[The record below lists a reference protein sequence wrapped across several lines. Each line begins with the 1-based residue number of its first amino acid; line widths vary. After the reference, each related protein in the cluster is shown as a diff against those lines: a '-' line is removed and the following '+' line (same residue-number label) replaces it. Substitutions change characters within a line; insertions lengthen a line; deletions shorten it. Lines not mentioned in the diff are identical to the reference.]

1 MASVFTIVDSRNKC
15 KFRLTLTSVNSRI
28 IAMSS
33 RTLPVPSS
41 VPAWPV
47 VAELLKPITW
57 FPPMWAF
64 CCGVVASG
72 VSPEGRWFLIITGV
86 LLAGPLV
93 CASSQAVND
102 WFDRHVDAIN
112 EPHRPIPSGRMP
124 GRWGLY
130 IAIAWTALSL
140 GVATTLGTWGFVA
153 GAAGL
158 LLAWAYSAPPLRLK
172 QNGWWGNAACGLCY
186 EGLAWVTGAAVMAGG
201 AMPDGR
207 TLALAAL
214 YSAGAHGIMTLNDF
228 KAVEG
233 DKRMGIASLPVQL
246 GVQGAARTA
255 CLMMLAP
262 QFVVVMLLIFWGAP
276 MHAITVGALMLLQ
289 ALLMDYFLDKPVDRA
304 LLYSGFGVPLFVA
317 GMMVSAFALRTLGQ
331 AAA

>member
-1 MASVFTIVDSRNKC
+1 MRAPVYRNIDTTSTVLGLAMPYEAGAVAIVAVLGMAWAPPLPTVLV
-15 KFRLTLTSVNSRI
+15 TLTVYVALRI
-28 IAMSS
+28 AG
-33 RTLPVPSS
+33 RGKPPGYLQDLLP
-41 VPAWPV
+41 
-47 VAELLKPITW
+47 
-57 FPPMWAF
+57 
-64 CCGVVASG
+64 
-72 VSPEGRWFLIITGV
+72 FLV

-112 EPHRPIPSGRMP
+112 EPSRPIPSGRMP

-130 IAIAWTALSL
+130 IAVAWTALSL
-140 GVATTLGTWGFVA
+140 GVATTLGTWGFAA

-207 TLALAAL
+207 TLALATL

-246 GVQGAARTA
+246 GVQGAARAA
-255 CLMMLAP
+255 CLIMLAP
-262 QFVVVMLLIFWGAP
+262 QFVVVLLLIFWGAP
-276 MHAITVGALMLLQ
+276 IHAITVGVLMLLQ
-289 ALLMDYFLDKPVDRA
+289 ALLMDYFLDKPIDRA

-331 AAA
+331 AAT

>member
-1 MASVFTIVDSRNKC
+1 
-15 KFRLTLTSVNSRI
+15 
-28 IAMSS
+28 
-33 RTLPVPSS
+33 
-41 VPAWPV
+41 
-47 VAELLKPITW
+47 
-57 FPPMWAF
+57 
-64 CCGVVASG
+64 
-72 VSPEGRWFLIITGV
+72 
-86 LLAGPLV
+86 
-93 CASSQAVND
+93 
-102 WFDRHVDAIN
+102 
-112 EPHRPIPSGRMP
+112 
-124 GRWGLY
+124 
-130 IAIAWTALSL
+130 
-140 GVATTLGTWGFVA
+140 
-153 GAAGL
+153 
-158 LLAWAYSAPPLRLK
+158 
-172 QNGWWGNAACGLCY
+172 
-186 EGLAWVTGAAVMAGG
+186 
-201 AMPDGR
+201 MPDGR
-207 TLALAAL
+207 TLVLAAL

-262 QFVVVMLLIFWGAP
+262 QFVIVLLLIFWGAP